1 MKIQI
6 AKLNYLHMAPRK
18 VRLLANVIK
27 GLSVNE
33 AEAQL
38 MINPKKAGGPLLKLL
53 RSAIANGKQKEL
65 KPENL
70 VVKDIKVDQGP
81 VSKRHMPRAQ
91 GRASLILKRSSHI
104 TLILAESQKPKVS
117 RFKIVKPQKVS
128 KRVKAGATDKETGA
142 EKPRIGGKESAK
154 PARKE
159 GFMRKMFRRKVV

>member
-1 MKIQI
+1 
-6 AKLNYLHMAPRK
+6 MAPRK
-18 VRLLANVIK
+18 VRLIANVIK

-38 MINPKKAGGPLLKLL
+38 MVNPKKAGGPLLKLL
-53 RSAIANGKQKEL
+53 RSAIANSKRKEL

-91 GRASLILKRSSHI
+91 GRATLILKRSSHI
-104 TLILAESQKPKVS
+104 TLILAESQKPKNS
-117 RFKIVKPQKVS
+117 RFKIVNPQKVS
-128 KRVKAGATDKETGA
+128 KRVKAKMAGKEAGA
-142 EKPRIGGKESAK
+142 EKPKIGGKESAK
-154 PARKE
+154 PAKKE

>member
-1 MKIQI
+1 
-6 AKLNYLHMAPRK
+6 MAPRK
-18 VRLLANVIK
+18 VRLIANVIK

-38 MINPKKAGGPLLKLL
+38 MVNPKKAGGPLLKLL

-70 VVKDIKVDQGP
+70 VVKDVKVDQGP

-91 GRASLILKRSSHI
+91 GRATLILKRSSHI
-104 TLILAESQKPKVS
+104 TLILAESQSPKTS
-117 RFKIVKPQKVS
+117 RFKIVKPQKIS
-128 KRVKAGATDKETGA
+128 KRAKVGMANKET
-142 EKPRIGGKESAK
+142 EKPKIGGKESAK
-154 PARKE
+154 PAKKE